1 MQRKLGFGAYGIL
14 CYAGSLA
21 SFYFVYAWLGGP
33 AGISFPWQL
42 NEAEASPS
50 AFVFIG
56 NAALFIAF
64 GLYHS
69 LMARSSVKRRIR
81 RLLPRTL
88 ERATYC
94 LTSAVLTVVLGLLW
108 RPFSPV
114 LWETSSAAGV
124 QAMQLLDVLLWVVH
138 LTAIVLMN
146 HNEFFGLRQIGQ
158 AMRGLEYRPPPPVSE
173 FYYLWTRLM
182 LVISLALIPWA
193 TPVITA
199 SRLEFC
205 LFATTY
211 VVLGAWLSNRDRS
224 DVETVAGAASQGTEA
239 AA

>member
-1 MQRKLGFGAYGIL
+1 MQRKLGLGAYGIL
-14 CYAGSLA
+14 CYAGSLV
-21 SFYFVYAWLGGP
+21 SFYFIYAWLGGP
-33 AGISFPWQL
+33 AGIAFPWQL
-42 NEAEASPS
+42 NLAEAPPS
-50 AFVFIG
+50 TVAFVG
-56 NAALFIAF
+56 NAALFVAF

-69 LMARSSVKRRIR
+69 LLARSSLKQRIR
-81 RLLPRTL
+81 RFLPRTL

-94 LTSAVLTVVLGLLW
+94 LTSAVLTVVLCLLW
-108 RPFSPV
+108 RPFGPV
-114 LWETSSAAGV
+114 LWEMPSVAGTH
-124 QAMQLLDVLLWVVH
+124 AMQLVHVLLWVVH

-158 AMRGLEYRPPPPVSE
+158 AIRGSDYRPPPPVSE

-182 LVISLALIPWA
+182 LVISLGLIPWA
-193 TPVITA
+193 TPVVTA

-211 VVLGAWLSNRDRS
+211 VVLGAWLSNRDRG
-224 DVETVAGAASQGTEA
+224 DVETVADAAGQETEA

>member
-1 MQRKLGFGAYGIL
+1 MRRKLGLGAYGVL

-21 SFYFVYAWLGGP
+21 SFFFVFAWLGGP
-33 AGISFPWQL
+33 AGIPFPWRL
-42 NEAEASPS
+42 NQAQASPS
-50 AFVFIG
+50 ALAFAG
-56 NAALFIAF
+56 NVALFIAF

-69 LMARSSVKRRIR
+69 LLARSSVKRNIR
-81 RLLPRTL
+81 RFLPRTL

-94 LTSAVLTVVLGLLW
+94 LTSAVLTVVLCLLW
-108 RPFSPV
+108 QPFGPV
-114 LWETSSAAGV
+114 LWEMPSAAGA
-124 QAMQLLDVLLWVVH
+124 QAMQLLHVLLWVVH

-158 AMRGLEYRPPPPVSE
+158 AMRGSEYRPPPPVSE

-193 TPVITA
+193 TSVITA

-211 VVLGAWLSNRDRS
+211 VALGAWLSNRDRG
-224 DVETVAGAASQGTEA
+224 DFETVAGTASQGTA
-239 AA
+239 AAA